1 MAVTIPNGAKF
12 FIASG
17 YATSKQMT
25 AVTNANP
32 AVATLEASHGIVT
45 SDYLE
50 VTSGWEQLDGRIV
63 KAGTVATNNV
73 PLLGIDASSTTIFP
87 TGAGAGSVR
96 KISAWQQITQVL
108 SVSASGGDQQ
118 YADYQ
123 FLESMMQRRIPTVRS
138 PIEIKLGVAD
148 DPSLGWMATVQAA
161 SVGRVNRAIR
171 MQLPNG
177 AEILFN
183 AAVSLGDMPS
193 MNTNDVMATEIT
205 LSLNSYPVR
214 V

>member
-45 SDYLE
+45 GDYLE

-63 KAGTVATNNV
+63 KAGTVATNSV
-73 PLLGIDASSTTIFP
+73 PLLGIDSTSTTLFP
-87 TGAGAGSVR
+87 ASFGAGSVR
-96 KISAWQQITQVL
+96 KVSAWQQITQVL

-123 FLESMMQRRIPTVRS
+123 FLESMMQRRIPTLRS
-138 PIEIKLGVAD
+138 PIEITLSVAD

-161 SVGRVNRAIR
+161 SVDRVNRAIR

-183 AAVSLGDMPS
+183 AAVSIGAMPS
-193 MNTNDVMATEIT
+193 MNSNEVMATEIT

>member
-73 PLLGIDASSTTIFP
+73 PLLGIDSTSTTLFP
-87 TGAGAGSVR
+87 TGSGAGSVR

-138 PIEIKLGVAD
+138 PIEIKLSVAD

-161 SVGRVNRAIR
+161 SVDRVNRAIR

-183 AAVSLGDMPS
+183 AAVSLGVMPS
-193 MNTNDVMATEIT
+193 MNNNDVMATEIT